1 MTSWIG
7 MFSLSRAVDDW
18 LSPSS
23 EPHAGNDS
31 VTPASSAT
39 SSPFRVGSLA
49 VGGRYRGHTILISC
63 AAGMA
68 LVFGGCGSSDDE
80 NATASVQVTAPQDGS
95 AVGSDRVT
103 VRGTVTPGDAS
114 VQLVG
119 QSAQV
124 GNGVFTGSVPL
135 HRGKNTIDVVA
146 SAPGA
151 APATTTIVVT
161 RRTGGGGGPTTTTTV
176 PIAGPTDC
184 GSGLTAGANT
194 SCPFAE
200 NVRAAYNR
208 SGSSVLSVESPVT
221 GQTYRMFCTAGA
233 AHVCTGGNN
242 ASVTFGDTRTYST
255 GNCGGG
261 LSVGPNT
268 TCEFGEN
275 VRAAYEQS
283 GSSVVEA
290 TSPTTGR
297 TYTMYCTSA
306 SPHACTGGNNAA
318 VYFP

>member
-1 MTSWIG
+1 MLSP
-7 MFSLSRAVDDW
+7 SRAVDES
-18 LSPSS
+18 LPPPP

-31 VTPASSAT
+31 ATTARTVTGSL
-39 SSPFRVGSLA
+39 FRVGSVA
-49 VGGRYRGHTILISC
+49 VGGRYRGQTILMYC
-63 AAGMA
+63 VAGTA
-68 LVFGGCGSSDDE
+68 LALGGCGSSDDE
-80 NATASVQVTAPQDGS
+80 KSTTASVQVTAPKDGS
-95 AVGSDRVT
+95 AVRGDRVT

-114 VQLVG
+114 VQIVG

-146 SAPGA
+146 SAAGT

-161 RRTGGGGGPTTTTTV
+161 RRTGGGGGTTTTTTAV

-194 SCPFAE
+194 SCAFAE

-208 SGSSVLSVESPVT
+208 SGSSVLYVESPVT
-221 GQTYRMFCTAGA
+221 GQTYRMYCTGGA
-233 AHVCTGGNN
+233 THVCTGGNN
-242 ASVTFGDTRTYST
+242 ASVTFGDTGTYDT

-268 TCEFGEN
+268 TCGFGEN
-275 VRAAYEQS
+275 VRSAYEQS
-283 GSSVVEA
+283 GSSVVSA
-290 TSPTTGR
+290 YSPTTGR
-297 TYTMYCTSA
+297 NYRMYCTDT

>member
-1 MTSWIG
+1 M
-7 MFSLSRAVDDW
+7 
-18 LSPSS
+18 
-23 EPHAGNDS
+23 
-31 VTPASSAT
+31 
-39 SSPFRVGSLA
+39 
-49 VGGRYRGHTILISC
+49 GGRYRGHILMSC
-63 AAGMA
+63 VAGAALA
-68 LVFGGCGSSDDE
+68 LSGCGSSDDE
-80 NATASVQVTAPQDGS
+80 KSTTASVEVTAPKDGS
-95 AVGSDRVT
+95 SVRSDRIT

-114 VQLVG
+114 VQIVG

-124 GNGVFTGSVPL
+124 GNGVFTGSIAL

-146 SAPGA
+146 SAPGV

-161 RRTGGGGGPTTTTTV
+161 RRTGGGAAPTTTTAV

-200 NVRAAYNR
+200 EVRAAYNR
-208 SGSSVLSVESPVT
+208 SGSSVLDVESPVT
-221 GQTYRMFCTAGA
+221 GQTYRMYCTGGA
-233 AHVCTGGNN
+233 THVCTGGNN
-242 ASVTFGDTRTYST
+242 ASVTFGDTGTYDT

-268 TCEFGEN
+268 TCGFGEN
-275 VRAAYEQS
+275 VRSAYEQS
-283 GSSVVEA
+283 GSSVVKA

-306 SPHACTGGNNAA
+306 SPHTCTGGNDAA